1 MRRVK
6 SLFQIFIISL
16 FLFNGFT
23 SCALFENDV
32 ADFME
37 KYTETAAIEQH
48 NFNVETYNDASN
60 QLCIASDG
68 DAEITLLMRNP
79 KKFSLIPSVDFNN
92 LASNYSRSV
101 VAINQEDTFTVKLS
115 LPQEFLIPV
124 DEGKDITALI
134 NLHEPMSGRDFDRYT
149 INLSCNTK
157 PPLILNPTIMN
168 KGNQVFVIAFDMPNE
183 EEVAIRHKDLAFVE
197 INGVSYPVQ
206 VTTETDSTSDTG
218 HPDLQVA
225 RYTFTDPHFKRSNP
239 GYSELGGKTFDHKPN
254 NSVYFETDDPFK
266 NGDKEYTIILR
277 DKAGLTSEVKAST
290 SISKLLKPVIL
301 DRDGAPIAEGGI
313 TTAPYDE
320 DTEKGVITIIPPT
333 EDHLGHPVSGTTV
346 HYRVYEATGSGLI
359 YTSGTTMTAKTIELP
374 QNTYRVEAYATLSNY
389 ENSSTATVKFRF
401 MNNVLFVRACTD
413 SACYNGDGSEAA
425 PYTTI
430 QEALDDINNTTN
442 RPNKASTFT
451 IMVEGDFTTS
461 TYDMSG
467 TFGDYGTIIL
477 HDDYWTD
484 KLIIKKNPRC
494 LVTNLAKLKSITLE
508 NSLDSDFE
516 VTIGDVTVTNSGGD
530 GITHDSSNT
539 LIIDGTEVTGCTT
552 TTTTAGIKA
561 KNGIT
566 RIKSGNIHTNSVGI
580 DADLGSSLGT
590 STGIVYIEGGT
601 IFNNTWGFMCSGS
614 NFSEISGGTISQN
627 GNGSTGAGVN
637 VIDGNCLITG
647 GAIINNH
654 LGISVQNNSRLKLY
668 GGRITSNSRSGII
681 IIDPSSN
688 INIKNNP
695 LVQDNTTNIPAVPS
709 NLVLSTSGKA
719 ITIDG
724 PLTSGAKIGVTT
736 YSDDEPTA
744 IGDTYTFANGFAN
757 SGSPSQ
763 FFTSDKGYSIVGGSD
778 GSVSIAKSGSS
789 GGTYTALDY
798 TVNMT
803 SPSIHVGLNTAKTVT
818 IAVSGTR
825 KESGGTPTDLYY
837 NNADNKFYTDPAFT
851 TKAAGD
857 NTVSFAASLYD
868 GATKV
873 NDCTV
878 TASSVEGSLLVA
890 VPAIDYVGTYTLKI
904 TANFLG
910 VIKEET
916 AKYEVIDISST
927 LVDVDRVKADIAS
940 GGHVAVLGVLT
951 QESFA
956 DIASAVNSASGAVY
970 LDLSMTVGLTKL
982 DENVFSQSSKL
993 RELVLPEGLTTI
1005 DSSSLWCLYYLEK
1018 LHIPAS
1024 CTTIEGSAFFLC
1036 STDTG
1041 LDITLEEGNGTFD
1054 LIDGAI
1060 YTKDHKKLVR
1070 FANGSSTSS
1079 FTIPAFVEEIADYAF
1094 TGAKFQSISFEE
1106 GSNLKKIGQFAFDYC
1121 DNLYSV
1127 SNLPVTVE
1135 NIGVAA
1141 WRYCKSLARI
1151 IYKGTLTDW
1160 NNIEKGGT
1168 GGGIGG
1174 LIGHTVTVRCEDGN
1188 SSF

>member
-48 NFNVETYNDASN
+48 TINVETYNDASN

-101 VAINQEDTFTVKLS
+101 IAINQEDTFTVKLS

-218 HPDLQVA
+218 HPDIQVA

-333 EDHLGHPVSGTTV
+333 EDHLGHLVSGTTV

-359 YTSGTTMTAKTIELP
+359 YTSGTTMTATTIELP

-413 SACYNGDGSEAA
+413 SAGYNGDGSEAA

-430 QEALDDINNTTN
+430 QEALDEINNTTN

-467 TFGDYGTIIL
+467 TSGDYGTIIL

-789 GGTYTALDY
+789 GGMYTALDY
-798 TVNMT
+798 NFTIALSDANADGT
-803 SPSIHVGLNTAKTVT
+803 YSIYPEYAKTFT
-818 IAVSGTR
+818 LTPNFTRSESSG
-825 KESGGTPTDLYY
+825 SPTQLYY
-837 NNADNKFYTDPAFT
+837 NSVNKKLYLDSAYTTLAS
-851 TKAAGD
+851 GD
-857 NTVSFAASLYD
+857 NTVSWEAALYI
-868 GATKV
+868 GGTKV
-873 NDCTV
+873 DECVV
-878 TASSVEGSLLVA
+878 TSNSSGLFVE
-890 VPAIDYVGTYTLKI
+890 VPALEFIDVYTLKI
-904 TANFLG
+904 SETFLG
-910 VIKEET
+910 LTKEINFVLNCAKDANAVAGLITSLTTSQTVTIEGPLSADDFIVLST
-916 AKYEVIDISST
+916 A
-927 LVDVDRVKADIAS
+927 LKAINKPN
-940 GGHVAVLGVLT
+940 VY
-951 QESFA
+951 
-956 DIASAVNSASGAVY
+956 VN
-970 LDLSMTVGLTKL
+970 LDLSNTNLTSIPDSSFKDCARLSGVSFPSGITTIGQYSFENCTGLTSVNL
-982 DENVFSQSSKL
+982 PSSVTLLANQAFDGCSNISSYTLPDNDEVVYQNRIFGGWAIT
-993 RELVLPEGLTTI
+993 ELVVLKGRFT
-1005 DSSSLWCLYYLEK
+1005 
-1018 LHIPAS
+1018 
-1024 CTTIEGSAFFLC
+1024 GSAVIAVCPNLTKVTLPADLGSYNAFYSC
-1036 STDTG
+1036 HN
-1041 LDITLEEGNGTFD
+1041 ITEIVYLGTRSQWD
-1054 LIDGAI
+1054 A
-1060 YTKDHKKLVR
+1060 HKNTWLKNAGFNL
-1070 FANGSSTSS
+1070 SS
-1079 FTIPAFVEEIADYAF
+1079 
-1094 TGAKFQSISFEE
+1094 
-1106 GSNLKKIGQFAFDYC
+1106 
-1121 DNLYSV
+1121 
-1127 SNLPVTVE
+1127 VTVTC
-1135 NIGVAA
+1135 I
-1141 WRYCKSLARI
+1141 
-1151 IYKGTLTDW
+1151 D
-1160 NNIEKGGT
+1160 
-1168 GGGIGG
+1168 
-1174 LIGHTVTVRCEDGN
+1174 D
-1188 SSF
+1188 